1 MIQFWKLVVVSLIN
15 GEVYI
20 YTFSGGSIWK
30 TCLETIKTKYYLLL
44 LVVQKLEDTV
54 LQGKN
59 N

>member
-30 TCLETIKTKYYLLL
+30 TCLETI
-44 LVVQKLEDTV
+44 
-54 LQGKN
+54 
-59 N
+59 